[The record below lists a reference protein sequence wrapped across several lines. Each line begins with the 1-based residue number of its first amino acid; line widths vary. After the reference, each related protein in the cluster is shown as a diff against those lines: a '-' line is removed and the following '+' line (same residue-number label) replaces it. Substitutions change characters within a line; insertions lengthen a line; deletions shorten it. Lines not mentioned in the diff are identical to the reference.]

1 MMKSRG
7 AIFVLLLVSLAP
19 LLLTQGCQEDPKQRA
34 LEAMSRGDFQEAV
47 DLLQPE
53 VEKNPKDALLSAE
66 YGIALLQNE
75 QSSLA
80 IWPLRRA
87 YRTLGNQ
94 NELGTRLAQALIRGG
109 ASAEGLEL
117 IQELLEESPD
127 SIPLLRLRARAY
139 AAVLDRDAGL
149 ADLER
154 LIELQPDSPYLL
166 EERITML
173 IDMERIE
180 EATAANAEFREM
192 VDSGEV
198 EIPAGGMPRF
208 CGAQARFH
216 MVYGEMEKSRELFEE
231 CLADYPANADLLIP
245 MLEMLYASGEM
256 DRAAAVLEEQA
267 TSKLG
272 QARLRV
278 QLLWVEDLEQ
288 RQEFDQAREVLTQ
301 AAERMNSPQ
310 AWLELADFHLRYE
323 DFDAAAEALNQAVA
337 WGQGGGALE
346 IENFDYGLIPQ
357 EGLFAYS
364 DILIQTGDLDRVRVM
379 MESIEEPVFLL
390 LLQARLKL
398 VEGDPRGALEDY
410 EEAFRSWSS
419 NAGARYLA
427 AEAAL
432 KIGEFDVAMNH
443 YMDSLRADAPATDA
457 GIVLARLQR
466 SQGLVRPA
474 LDTLFFYLSNAPDG
488 KERQLALVLLN
499 HLSMDLASTEG
510 ALFVRESMMQLPD
523 PYAPGHAK
531 AGYGLALATLEGDE
545 AALTYLD
552 ADPNLDSPLSAQAL
566 LVWARAKQRMGQGEE
581 ARSRLEAALGQ
592 SPDSFELKTT
602 LAAFLSDDPARVEQ
616 VDALFAESIAQD
628 PDYLPSH
635 LARLEFLR
643 SQEGREEEILTEWA
657 EATRIEP
664 KDPAFGYEGAMVLMA
679 MERKDEALDR
689 LGDHLD
695 QFPWY
700 GDSAMELVD
709 QRISDGDFSAE
720 SLRLARLAVAF
731 GFRDRVRSRLLLGQI
746 HVGRKENDE
755 AEQIFLQV
763 TQLDPN
769 RPEGHYYLGLVLDGQ
784 GRSAAALDSFK
795 RALELG
801 EWAEMEDARAR
812 VQAYESSSPA
822 LTQSDNGTDTE

>member
-1 MMKSRG
+1 MKGR
-7 AIFVLLLVSLAP
+7 AVPFLLFLCLIGSILP
-19 LLLTQGCQEDPKQRA
+19 LGGCQEDPRQRA
-34 LEAMSRGDFQEAV
+34 MEAMSQGDFQEAV
-47 DLLQPE
+47 DLLQVE
-53 VEKNPKDALLSAE
+53 LEKNPKDALLSAE
-66 YGIALLQNE
+66 YGIALLQNG

-87 YRTLGNQ
+87 YRDLGNR

-117 IQELLEESPD
+117 LDELLQESPD
-127 SIPLLRLRARAY
+127 SMPLLTLRARAY
-139 AAVLDRDAGL
+139 AAVLDREAGL

-154 LIELQPDSPYLL
+154 LIELQPDSPHLL

-180 EATAANAEFREM
+180 EATAANDEFSEL
-192 VDSGEV
+192 VASGEI
-198 EIPAGGMPRF
+198 EIPAAGMPRF

-231 CLADYPANADLLIP
+231 CLLKHPANADLLIP
-245 MLEMLYASGEM
+245 MLEMLYASGQLE
-256 DRAAAVLEEQA
+256 RAAEVLEEQA
-267 TSKLG
+267 TSELG

-288 RQEFDQAREVLTQ
+288 RQEFERAEEVLTQ

-310 AWLELADFHLRYE
+310 TWLELADFHLRYE
-323 DFDAAAEALNQAVA
+323 DFEGAAEALNQAVA

-357 EGLFAYS
+357 EGLFAYA
-364 DILIQTGDLDRVRVM
+364 DILIQTGDLERVRIM

-398 VEGDPRGALEDY
+398 MEGDPRGALEDY

-432 KIGEFDVAMNH
+432 EIGEFDVAMNH
-443 YMDSLRADAPATDA
+443 YMDSLRADAAATDA
-457 GIVLARLQR
+457 GIILARLQR
-466 SQGLVRPA
+466 FQGLLRPA
-474 LDTLFFYLSNAPDG
+474 LDTLFFYLSNAPEG
-488 KERQLALVLLN
+488 KDRETALKMFS
-499 HLSMDLASTEG
+499 HLSHDLTSLEG
-510 ALFVRESMMQLPD
+510 AVYMRDSMMQLPD
-523 PYAPGHAK
+523 PYAPGQAD
-531 AGYGLALATLEGDE
+531 ALYAISLIRLQGDE
-545 AALTYLD
+545 AALDHLESLETT
-552 ADPNLDSPLSAQAL
+552 LDSPLHAPAL
-566 LVWARAKQRMGQGEE
+566 LVWARAKQRLGQGNE
-581 ARSRLEAALGQ
+581 ARLRLEAALEK

-602 LAAFLSDDPARVEQ
+602 LAAYLGADPDRIEQ
-616 VDALFAESIAQD
+616 ADALFEESVAQG

-635 LARLEFLR
+635 LARIDFLAA
-643 SQEGREEEILTEWA
+643 QEGQEEAVLTEWLA
-657 EATRIEP
+657 AARIEP
-664 KDPAFGYEGAMVLMA
+664 REPAFGYEAAALLME
-679 MERKDEALDR
+679 MGRRDEALSAFDE
-689 LGDHLD
+689 HLD
-695 QFPWY
+695 LFPWY
-700 GDSAMELVD
+700 GDSAMELAD
-709 QRISDGDFSAE
+709 QRLSERDFSAE
-720 SLRLARLAVAF
+720 SLRLARMAVEF
-731 GFRDRVRSRLLLGQI
+731 GFRDRIRSRLILGNM
-746 HVGRKENDE
+746 HLGRDE
-755 AEQIFLQV
+755 SEEATQIFLEV
-763 TQLDPN
+763 TRLDPN

-784 GRSAAALDSFK
+784 GRSDAALDSFK

-822 LTQSDNGTDTE
+822 LPQSDNGTETE